1 MAAATY
7 VSEASFW
14 RAHLRA
20 RVMLAQLPSSWYHVL
35 GDGPRRR
42 RRMMKCMRVASPP
55 WSYSITTWE
64 QSVGGER
71 GVVVV
76 VVVVAAV
83 APARASTLPLKP
95 TTRPHTIN
103 LRACQKIHNNHTRT
117 PSLALH
123 AQLPRAIVKNTTL
136 QKEALQN
143 LIRFPHTPG
152 IIHPLSVYSASRCT
166 HNLQRRHV
174 ENKI

>member
-76 VVVVAAV
+76 VVAAV

-103 LRACQKIHNNHTRT
+103 LRAYQKSHNDHTRT

-123 AQLPRAIVKNTTL
+123 AQLPRAIVKKHNITERSPPKFNT
-136 QKEALQN
+136 
-143 LIRFPHTPG
+143 IPPHP
-152 IIHPLSVYSASRCT
+152 
-166 HNLQRRHV
+166 RHHSLFV
-174 ENKI
+174 CILGQ